1 MRYFPSFLALAVLSI
16 SPALAQLAPLNEAG
30 VTLGHFHLIVKDVD
44 AQKHFWVSILG
55 GKVVK
60 NGPLEL
66 IQFPGVYIMLR
77 QGEPT
82 ASPEGSIVNHFGFV
96 VRDMPGALAKWKANN
111 LKVEPTEN
119 PNESYVYGPDGV
131 RVEVYGIPTL
141 PNEVQMNHIHFYA
154 SDIPGMKAWYVKTF
168 GAAPSQR
175 PCIACISHPTMIETG
190 NLPGMVNLSFGGAKE
205 AQAPT
210 KGRAIDH
217 MGFEVK
223 NLDEFAKKL
232 ERQGIKLDVPVHQ
245 VPNGKT
251 KVAFLTD
258 PWGTYIELT
267 EGLAPAKN

>member
-1 MRYFPSFLALAVLSI
+1 MRYFRSFLALAVLSI
-16 SPALAQLAPLNEAG
+16 TPAVAQLAPPNEAG

-66 IQFPGVYIMLR
+66 IEFPGVYIMLR
-77 QGEPT
+77 RGEPT

-141 PNEVQMNHIHFYA
+141 PTEIQMNHIHFYA

-175 PCIACISHPTMIETG
+175 ACIACISHPTMIETG

-205 AQAPT
+205 PQAPT

-217 MGFEVK
+217 IGFEVK

-232 ERQGIKLDVPVHQ
+232 EGQGIKLDVPVHQ

-251 KVAFLTD
+251 KVAYLTD

-267 EGLAPAKN
+267 EGLAPTKN

>member
-1 MRYFPSFLALAVLSI
+1 MRYFHSFLAIIAVSI
-16 SPALAQLAPLNEAG
+16 TPAFAQLAPPNEAG

-44 AQKHFWVSILG
+44 AQKDFWVSILG

-82 ASPEGSIVNHFGFV
+82 ASPEGSILNHFGFV
-96 VRDMPGALAKWKANN
+96 VRDMPAALAKWKARK
-111 LKVEPTEN
+111 LKIEPTEN

-131 RVEVYGIPTL
+131 RVEVYGIPAL
-141 PNEVQMNHIHFYA
+141 ANEVQMNHVHFYA

-168 GAAPSQR
+168 GASPGQR
-175 PCIACISHPTMIETG
+175 ACVACISHPMMIETG
-190 NLPGMVNLSFGGAKE
+190 NLPGMVNLSFGVAN
-205 AQAPT
+205 APQAPT

-217 MGFEVK
+217 IGFEVK
-223 NLDEFAKKL
+223 NLDEFAKKI
-232 ERQGIKLDVPVHQ
+232 EMQGIKLDVPVHQ
-245 VPNGKT
+245 IPNGKT
-251 KVAFLTD
+251 KIAFLTD

-267 EGLAPAKN
+267 EGLAPIKD